1 MLVDKGR
8 IMNISCELAVQ
19 PRVYGLCLKWN
30 FSYYEYFYKV
40 FYLDKDRSCMTNSR

>member
-19 PRVYGLCLKWN
+19 PRVLKWN